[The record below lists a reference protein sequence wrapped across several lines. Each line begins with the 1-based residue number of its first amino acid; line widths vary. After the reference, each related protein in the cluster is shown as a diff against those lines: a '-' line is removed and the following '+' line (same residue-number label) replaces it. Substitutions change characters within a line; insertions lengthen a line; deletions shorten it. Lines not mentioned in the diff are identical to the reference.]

1 MVVVYSRSADAD
13 TMQAYAKLALPALF
27 AYGGRFVVRAP
38 AGTAEPRE
46 HGLTERV
53 VILEFPSKAEAV
65 AAYDSEAYQAAMLL
79 LQGKAERDVRFVDG
93 HTPTEASG

>member
-1 MVVVYSRSADAD
+1 MVVVYSKSAEPE
-13 TMQAYAKLALPALF
+13 TMRAYAELALPALF
-27 AYGGRFVVRAP
+27 AFGASFVVRAP

-46 HGLTERV
+46 SGLTERV

-65 AAYDSEAYQAAMLL
+65 AAYDSEAYQQAARL

-93 HTPTEASG
+93 YSGT